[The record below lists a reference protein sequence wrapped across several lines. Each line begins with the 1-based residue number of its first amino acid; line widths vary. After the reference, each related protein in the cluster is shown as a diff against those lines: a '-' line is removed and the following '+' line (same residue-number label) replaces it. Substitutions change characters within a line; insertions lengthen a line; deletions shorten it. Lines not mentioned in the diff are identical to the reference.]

1 MFQTGPLAL
10 LCSLLTFLEKCGVFL
25 LLISNGWSTLEIMV
39 TPNLAD
45 SPI

>member
-10 LCSLLTFLEKCGVFL
+10 LCSLLTFLEKWGVFL
-25 LLISNGWSTLEIMV
+25 LLISDGWSMVEIMV
-39 TPNLAD
+39 APNLAD

>member
-10 LCSLLTFLEKCGVFL
+10 LCSLLTFLEKWFFL
-25 LLISNGWSTLEIMV
+25 LLISAGWSMLELMV
-39 TPNLAD
+39 APNLAD